1 MREKYHTSSLPD
13 IHMCLSH
20 ISLPSEDHP
29 WSLALLLASH
39 VKCLRAMHMHHH
51 RGKHIHT
58 LHISSQIM
66 HMYDLAHMIHIHI
79 HVTSCI
85 HETSMQYLFCSSNAV
100 NSLASLTFPCY
111 NKDSNTYR
119 CRSISSL
126 HESVAKLLP
135 RLICPEFLYH
145 VSSTGN

>member
-51 RGKHIHT
+51 RGKHI
-58 LHISSQIM
+58 SSQIM
-66 HMYDLAHMIHIHI
+66 HTYDLAHMIHMHI
-79 HVTSCI
+79 HVTSRI

-100 NSLASLTFPCY
+100 NSLASLTFPA
-111 NKDSNTYR
+111 TTR
-119 CRSISSL
+119 TPTHIGVIRSQACTSP
-126 HESVAKLLP
+126 LLNS
-135 RLICPEFLYH
+135 CH
-145 VSSTGN
+145 A